1 MIVGSALRALEKPQW
16 IFWSYAA
23 STVSVIVV
31 GLPLTLHSGV
41 LGATWS
47 LFISGLVAGVTMTWF
62 FRRATSEEA
71 ENLRPE
77 LP

>member
-1 MIVGSALRALEKPQW
+1 VL
-16 IFWSYAA
+16 
-23 STVSVIVV
+23 